1 MNESLKEAIAE
12 TQAEVFTMSREYNL
26 DSETFIRV
34 FMKSR
39 VARDLDYTFNFM
51 QWQGEPISWNVSV
64 MN

>member
-34 FMKSR
+34 FMKSPVER
-39 VARDLDYTFNFM
+39 
-51 QWQGEPISWNVSV
+51 S
-64 MN
+64 

>member
-26 DSETFIRV
+26 DSGLSSG
-34 FMKSR
+34 FMKSP
-39 VARDLDYTFNFM
+39 VARDLDSTFNFM

>member
-12 TQAEVFTMSREYNL
+12 TQAEVFTMPREYNL
-26 DSETFIRV
+26 GSETFIRV
-34 FMKSR
+34 FMKSP

-51 QWQGEPISWNVSV
+51 QWQGEPISWNVSL